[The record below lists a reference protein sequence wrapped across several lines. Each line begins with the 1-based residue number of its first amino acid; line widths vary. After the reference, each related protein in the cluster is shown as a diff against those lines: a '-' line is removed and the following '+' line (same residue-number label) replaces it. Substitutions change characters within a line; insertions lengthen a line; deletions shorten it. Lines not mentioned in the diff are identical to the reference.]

1 MASST
6 DVWEEARR
14 RARNHIRMGL
24 VEGGLKPGK
33 VAKMNIEKQVSELL
47 SEDGC
52 GYIRAAF
59 VTFKVE
65 ADDD

>member
-1 MASST
+1 
-6 DVWEEARR
+6 
-14 RARNHIRMGL
+14 MGL